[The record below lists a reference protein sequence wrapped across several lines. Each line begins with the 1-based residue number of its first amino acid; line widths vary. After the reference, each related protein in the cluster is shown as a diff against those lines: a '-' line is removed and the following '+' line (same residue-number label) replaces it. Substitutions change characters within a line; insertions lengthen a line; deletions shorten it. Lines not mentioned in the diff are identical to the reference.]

1 MEISSTLAFIA
12 EPEMLEQIDHLINE
26 ESMIDDMVTSVDFIS
41 DKETGDTYMYRCTN
55 DSDDM
60 WVNVYE
66 VLERLK
72 NKLSDDR
79 VEIIYASTD
88 SKTFV
93 DVVSCTGNFDAY
105 VDSDSSMIQDVCN
118 NYGLPFF
125 DISSDEEDEEETD
138 YDNYYDEDGY

>member
-12 EPEMLEQIDHLINE
+12 PVEVLEQIDYHINE

-41 DKETGDTYMYRCTN
+41 ELERSDTYMYRCSSDT
-55 DSDDM
+55 DS

-66 VLERLK
+66 VQERIK
-72 NKLSDDR
+72 DKITDVK

-88 SKTFV
+88 SRTFV
-93 DVVSCTGNFDAY
+93 DVVSFTGNFDAY
-105 VDSDSSMIQDVCN
+105 VDSTDPEMIQEICE

-125 DISSDEEDEEETD
+125 DTTVEEDD
-138 YDNYYDEDGY
+138 YDDFYEDDGDSYY